1 MDPLPGASNRNIESS
16 ITMTNTPEQAL
27 PVKSKIEIFQTPES
41 LVIWGA
47 EPIGE
52 IIGRNPRQ
60 AHHLL
65 TSGQIKS
72 ARKVGGRWCASI
84 AALRAEFGL

>member
-1 MDPLPGASNRNIESS
+1 
-16 ITMTNTPEQAL
+16 MTNTPQQAL
-27 PVKSKIEIFQTPES
+27 PVKSKIEIIQMPES

-47 EPIGE
+47 ETIGA

-65 TSGQIKS
+65 VTGQIKC

-84 AALRAEFGL
+84 PALRAEFGL